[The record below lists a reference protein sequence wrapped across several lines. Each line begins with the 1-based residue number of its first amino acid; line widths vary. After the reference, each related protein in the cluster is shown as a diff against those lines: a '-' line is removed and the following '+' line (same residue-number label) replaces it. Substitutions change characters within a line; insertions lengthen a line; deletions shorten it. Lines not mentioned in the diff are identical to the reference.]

1 MVLDSDTTMA
11 DQPGAKRK
19 HDKHVKGHEIAAKTI
34 KTPPFSYAHLQLIS
48 DSDNIKDLDS
58 LIVRSHITAALTQ
71 FLGVTG
77 SAISVDILKVE
88 GTECWIRV
96 PREDLSSVVAALGGW
111 VGGKENEDKVGW
123 KVKGSGNWLSILV
136 GERGR
141 EGIWKE

>member
-1 MVLDSDTTMA
+1 MVLESDTTMA
-11 DQPGAKRK
+11 DQPGTKRK
-19 HDKHVKGHEIAAKTI
+19 HDKLVKGHEITTKTI
-34 KTPPFSYAHLQLIS
+34 KIPPFSYAHLQLIS

-58 LIVRSHITAALTQ
+58 LTVRSHITATLTQ

-88 GTECWIRV
+88 GAECWIRV

-111 VGGKENEDKVGW
+111 VGGKENEDKVGCR
-123 KVKGSGNWLSILV
+123 VKGSGNWLSILV

>member
-1 MVLDSDTTMA
+1 MA

-19 HDKHVKGHEIAAKTI
+19 HDKQVKGHEITTKII
-34 KTPPFSYAHLQLIS
+34 KTPPFSYTHLQLIS
-48 DSDNIKDLDS
+48 NSENPKDLDS
-58 LIVRSHITAALTQ
+58 LTVRSHITAALTQ

-77 SAISVDILKVE
+77 SAISADILKVE

-96 PREDLSSVVAALGGW
+96 PREDLSSVIAALGGW
-111 VGGKENEDKVGW
+111 VGGKENEEKVGW
-123 KVKGSGNWLSILV
+123 RVKGSENWLSILV